1 VSAGICAKQGERIT
15 FVRLLRFG
23 LPVTLPQLAVA
34 TLYVIA
40 MVWFA
45 G

>member
-1 VSAGICAKQGERIT
+1 
-15 FVRLLRFG
+15 VRFLRFG
-23 LPVTLPQLAVA
+23 LPITLAQLTVA

-45 G
+45 S